1 MREADNDDGVDIM
14 LLSASIVVVFVDSFV
29 TVEVRRGEVVNANDV
44 GGHIDA
50 ATMTMDTIS
59 MNNIMCGGGGGL
71 GFTWYLV
78 RPTYDAALG
87 APPLHAF
94 ALATSPRAVLLA
106 GISWRF
112 MDGFSTSSYVEFP
125 VFTKKVS

>member
-50 ATMTMDTIS
+50 ATMATIS
-59 MNNIMCGGGGGL
+59 MNIISLSHSLSLFYALSSTYL
-71 GFTWYLV
+71 GQY
-78 RPTYDAALG
+78 A
-87 APPLHAF
+87 
-94 ALATSPRAVLLA
+94 
-106 GISWRF
+106 
-112 MDGFSTSSYVEFP
+112 
-125 VFTKKVS
+125 

>member
-59 MNNIMCGGGGGL
+59 MNIVVVVVGGVGL
-71 GFTWYLV
+71 YLV
-78 RPTYDAALG
+78 VRPMT
-87 APPLHAF
+87 
-94 ALATSPRAVLLA
+94 
-106 GISWRF
+106 
-112 MDGFSTSSYVEFP
+112 
-125 VFTKKVS
+125 